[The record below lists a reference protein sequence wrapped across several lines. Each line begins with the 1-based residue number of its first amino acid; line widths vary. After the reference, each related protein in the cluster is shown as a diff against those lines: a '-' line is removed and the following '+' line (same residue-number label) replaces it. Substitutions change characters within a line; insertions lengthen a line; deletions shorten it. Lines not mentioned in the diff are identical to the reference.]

1 MKLILLSS
9 LLLFISCGVQSE
21 SFNHKIQKR
30 RSNFRLNLERQ
41 GYTSIVDLGIS
52 KKFSVC
58 PSNADISLSR
68 DIIATF
74 KSKRKRYTVCCI
86 NSDFCV
92 IK

>member
-9 LLLFISCGVQSE
+9 LLLFVSCSSHNE
-21 SFNHKIQKR
+21 SFNHKIQKHH
-30 RSNFRLNLERQ
+30 SNFRLNLERH
-41 GYTSIVDLGIS
+41 GYTSIIDLGIPRT
-52 KKFSVC
+52 FFIC

-74 KSKRKRYTVCCI
+74 KSKRKKYTVCCI
-86 NSDFCV
+86 NPDFCV